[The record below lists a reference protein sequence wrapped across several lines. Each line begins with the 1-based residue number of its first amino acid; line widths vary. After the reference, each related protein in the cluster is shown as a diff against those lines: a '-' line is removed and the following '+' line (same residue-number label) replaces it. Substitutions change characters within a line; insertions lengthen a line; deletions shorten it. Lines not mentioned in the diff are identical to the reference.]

1 MGGSFTLGLRLP
13 SCGQTSVWLPFHQ
26 CIWSLWITLTS
37 SSFDTLFFFSDDDSM
52 ACSCFLLTALYH
64 GSLHQRGTAAGLGR
78 CRLLS
83 RMPLQSSS
91 QDSRRRCD
99 QLLPRCVLWQAVN
112 RMCSHDGLS
121 STPRMSGLS
130 SMRMSPLIS
139 VLSLVRMTCSTKSW
153 PKCFSTHAN
162 FSNGQC
168 V

>member
-1 MGGSFTLGLRLP
+1 MAAIPPVHLV
-13 SCGQTSVWLPFHQ
+13 SVNN
-26 CIWSLWITLTS
+26 
-37 SSFDTLFFFSDDDSM
+37 FDFFLFWYSFFFSDDDSM

-64 GSLHQRGTAAGLGR
+64 GSLHQRGTAAGLGP

-121 STPRMSGLS
+121 STPGWDTYLRDKILNLPLGIQTATLTFQHIRTESGES
-130 SMRMSPLIS
+130 ALI
-139 VLSLVRMTCSTKSW
+139 RAWHYAEWIM
-153 PKCFSTHAN
+153 
-162 FSNGQC
+162 
-168 V
+168 